1 MAWGENPNAHPGGH
15 ENLFTKLQLFCDR
28 VIAWGIRPMQIIQ
41 QLTALAHHHDQ
52 TTARTVIFFV
62 LLQVLGQVI
71 DPLGQQSDLN
81 IGRTGVALMNP
92 IIYNLLCFRVCF
104 HIP

>member
-1 MAWGENPNAHPGGH
+1 MIAGGIG
-15 ENLFTKLQLFCDR
+15 T
-28 VIAWGIRPMQIIQ
+28 MQIIQ
-41 QLTALAHHHDQ
+41 QFPPLAHHHDQ
-52 TTARTVIFFV
+52 TTARTVIFLI

-71 DPLGQQSDLN
+71 DPLGQQRYLD

>member
-1 MAWGENPNAHPGGH
+1 MHTQAAY
-15 ENLFTKLQLFCDR
+15 ENLFTKFQLLCDR
-28 VIAWGIRPMQIIQ
+28 VIAGGIGTMQIIQ
-41 QLTALAHHHDQ
+41 QFPTLAHHHDQ
-52 TTARTVIFFV
+52 TTARTVILLI

-71 DPLGQQSDLN
+71 DPLGQQRYLD